1 MDMKERAVIRSL
13 IALLYDVDGTCV
25 GSPARHKLWP
35 APDMTARI
43 SAHWSHSAGGWGHG
57 RAASPGHCGL
67 IDNQAGVLNTEY

>member
-13 IALLYDVDGTCV
+13 IALLYDGTSV
-25 GSPARHKLWP
+25 GSPAWHKLWP

-57 RAASPGHCGL
+57 GAAPGHCGL
-67 IDNQAGVLNTEY
+67 IDNQAGVLNTEYWL